1 MGARALAAGAESNS
15 LQFMRIHARLAW
27 ILLIFAIGI
36 GGLPRS
42 AQADQV
48 FGDLDRDGVGDVV
61 SHNGSAAPVKIWLST
76 APAARFFL
84 RTHRAI
90 VWVRVIDLDGD
101 GRAELIGADQSSRVH
116 IWQYRAG
123 EIRRVHLPRQRQ
135 HVRPGSKGRVNDD
148 SESKGDH
155 QLPENGSDPQPCE
168 TPGAFGTAAAPSSCS
183 IVSHAFAPT
192 VSHTASLPPTRAPPA
207 QS

>member
-1 MGARALAAGAESNS
+1 MPAAGAKSNF

-27 ILLIFAIGI
+27 IFLIFAIGI
-36 GGLPRS
+36 GALPRS

-48 FGDLDRDGVGDVV
+48 IGDLDRDGVGDVV

-84 RTHRAI
+84 RTHRRI

-123 EIRRVHLPRQRQ
+123 EIRRVHLPRPRH
-135 HVRPGSKGRVNDD
+135 HVRSKSKGRVDEN

-155 QLPENGSDPQPCE
+155 QLPENGSDPPCE
-168 TPGAFGTAAAPSSCS
+168 ASGAFGLAAAPSACPV
-183 IVSHAFAPT
+183 VSYAFFPT
-192 VSHTASLPPTRAPPA
+192 VSHAASLPPTRAPPA
-207 QS
+207 QQ